1 MKLIVAVDKNW
12 AIGYK
17 NELLVSI
24 PADMRFF
31 RDQTTGKV
39 VVMGKNTLESFP
51 GGKALKNRVN
61 IVVALEKSYKAPDA
75 IVVNSIEDAIA
86 EASKYNT
93 DDVYVIGGETPEWC
107 PFKRRDENL
116 NVSELNEK
124 LKEKSKE
131 KQIEEMARTMCFRNH
146 CDIKSCVQV
155 NCETTWAASTLY
167 NAGYRKQSEVAN
179 AIFDE
184 FAKLLDEFLNRKIL
198 CQEFMARFV
207 ELKKKYT
214 EETNNDG
221 KNKDNPSKI

>member
-1 MKLIVAVDKNW
+1 MKAIVAVDKNW

-93 DDVYVIGGETPEWC
+93 DDVYVIGGASIYKQMLQFCDTAYVTKIDHTYVADTYFPNLDE
-107 PFKRRDENL
+107 DENWKMTEI
-116 NVSELNEK
+116 SEEQTYYDLEYRFTKYEK
-124 LKEKSKE
+124 
-131 KQIEEMARTMCFRNH
+131 
-146 CDIKSCVQV
+146 IK
-155 NCETTWAASTLY
+155 
-167 NAGYRKQSEVAN
+167 
-179 AIFDE
+179 
-184 FAKLLDEFLNRKIL
+184 
-198 CQEFMARFV
+198 
-207 ELKKKYT
+207 
-214 EETNNDG
+214 
-221 KNKDNPSKI
+221 